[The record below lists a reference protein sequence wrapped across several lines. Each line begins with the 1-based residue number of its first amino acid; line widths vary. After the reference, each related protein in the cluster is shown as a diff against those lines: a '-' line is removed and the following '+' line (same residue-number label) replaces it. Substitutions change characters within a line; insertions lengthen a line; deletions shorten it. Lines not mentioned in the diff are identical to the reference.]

1 MKRLFTPEEAEITLG
16 LSMRPEPPPPIAERL
31 GREAGT
37 LAETLESMA
46 KKGLIFRSSKG
57 GVNYYMAA
65 QFVVGIW
72 EYHHNDLDEELIKD
86 VNEYM
91 PTLMK
96 KSWLRT
102 ETKQLRVVPVA
113 KSVSAEMGV
122 MPFEAAEAI
131 INKQS
136 KIIVSPCI
144 CRKEQK
150 MIGKGCDRLEE
161 ACLVFGAGAYYYE
174 QNGLGRE
181 IDKQE
186 ALDLVKQGVVDPAK
200 VVRGGISLVMEG
212 RRVFE
217 HLTVNENI
225 LVGSITRKD
234 GSQNIRRDQALMYD
248 HFPRLA
254 RVTNRLAGYCSGG
267 EQQMIAIARALMSA
281 PKMLMLDEPS
291 LGLAPLL
298 VKEIF
303 EEIKRINQEMDTTL
317 LIVEQNAKIALE
329 ISTYAYIMESG
340 KIVLE
345 GPSEELKNNPDVK
358 EFYMG
363 VTQGG
368 GRKSFKEVKS
378 YKRRKRW
385 M

>member
-1 MKRLFTPEEAEITLG
+1 MQPSHIEARKMSKQTSNGNLLDVNNIEVVYNDIVQVLRGVSLSVAEGAIVALLGTNGAGKTTTLRAVSGLLKPENG
-16 LSMRPEPPPPIAERL
+16 
-31 GREAGT
+31 
-37 LAETLESMA
+37 
-46 KKGLIFRSSKG
+46 F
-57 GVNYYMAA
+57 
-65 QFVVGIW
+65 
-72 EYHHNDLDEELIKD
+72 IKD
-86 VNEYM
+86 GYVKFEGNDI
-91 PTLMK
+91 TNVLG
-96 KSWLRT
+96 T
-102 ETKQLRVVPVA
+102 HVVKLGA
-113 KSVSAEMGV
+113 V
-122 MPFEAAEAI
+122 MVP
-131 INKQS
+131 
-136 KIIVSPCI
+136 
-144 CRKEQK
+144 
-150 MIGKGCDRLEE
+150 
-161 ACLVFGAGAYYYE
+161 
-174 QNGLGRE
+174 
-181 IDKQE
+181 
-186 ALDLVKQGVVDPAK
+186 
-200 VVRGGISLVMEG
+200 EG
-212 RRVFE
+212 RRVFK
-217 HLTVNENI
+217 HLTVDENI
-225 LVGSITRKD
+225 RVGSITRKD
-234 GSQNIRRDQALMYD
+234 GATNIRKDQELMYD

-267 EQQMIAIARALMSA
+267 EQQMIAIARALMSS

-303 EEIKRINQEMDTTL
+303 ENIKRINQDMDTTL